1 MVNIIRGDKQM
12 DFLELAKRRYS
23 VRRYKDC
30 PVEEAKLAKILEAG
44 RVAPTAAN
52 RQPQRLLVVR
62 TAEGLQKLKKA
73 ANIFGAPLAIIVC
86 TDLEEVWVRSYD
98 SENTEDIDASIVTDH
113 MMLEATAQGLGT
125 LWVCHFNPEVL
136 RKEFSLPDTYKPVNI
151 LAVGYAD
158 REPESPDR
166 HKNARK
172 PLDKTV
178 FYEKIK

>member
-1 MVNIIRGDKQM
+1 M

-23 VRRYKDC
+23 VRSYKDC

-73 ANIFGAPLAIIVC
+73 VNIFGAPLAIIVC

-98 SENTEDIDASIVTDH
+98 SENTADIDASIVTDH
-113 MMLEATAQGLGT
+113 MMLEATSQGLGT
-125 LWVCHFNPEVL
+125 LWVCNFNPEVL

-158 REPESPDR
+158 RGPESPDR

-172 PLDKTV
+172 PLDKTI